1 VTTIIVLA
9 LLVVAPLL
17 WDKHD
22 QRVKRRNRENVRR
35 LHTYLAQL
43 PPSRPW

>member
-1 VTTIIVLA
+1 VTAIIVLT

-22 QRVKRRNRENVRR
+22 QRQKRRERRNMRR
-35 LHTYLAQL
+35 LQTYLAQL
-43 PPSRPW
+43 PPRHPW